1 MKLLL
6 VALNLAL
13 IWACGRILGQTRST
27 WAFLASFALMLSAL
41 LLTFT
46 LISGDF

>member
-1 MKLLL
+1 MKLLF

-13 IWACGRILGQTRST
+13 IWACGRILDQTRST
-27 WAFLASFALMLSAL
+27 WAFLTAFALMFSAL

-46 LISGDF
+46 LISGGL